1 MARITVEDCL
11 NEVDN
16 RFALIHLAAK
26 RVRQLRKGAEP
37 LVECKNKD
45 IVVALREIAA
55 SRVIKAEPGEGL
67 RFQEIQSPE
76 TAGELA
82 EGEAAEA
89 AAETPSG
96 VETEAPAS
104 DPAADAESQS
114 AEPGDPDAE
123 PQDKKPKAEK
133 ASDG

>member
-67 RFQEIQSPE
+67 RFQEIQPPE

-89 AAETPSG
+89 FLGSTTHIFSP
-96 VETEAPAS
+96 
-104 DPAADAESQS
+104 
-114 AEPGDPDAE
+114 
-123 PQDKKPKAEK
+123 KK
-133 ASDG
+133 